1 MDINTLREKLD
12 SSQHIYL
19 YGAGLTGIN
28 YLQRFRRHLPSR
40 PIESIIVSEKQGNP
54 EKIGSFNIVP
64 LSELSVPKKTAFFW
78 ITAGTKHQ
86 KGIIQNLE
94 KAGYSNYIIPNQEI
108 LEKLYMLEKYEFIDR
123 RTFQDKVLFV
133 LAGYKEFL
141 WKDVFER
148 LEKYIPK
155 DIEVCILSSGRKI
168 DRLAEIAEKNKWSY
182 LSTTYNSVT
191 MIQNIAMEYYQ
202 QAQWF
207 YKMDED
213 IFLTEGTL
221 ESMMRT
227 FITVPKLE
235 PCNVGVV
242 APLIP
247 LNGYGYIRV
256 LDKLGL
262 RDKYEKLFDKVLSGG
277 YPDKKIE
284 SDVKAAA
291 FMWGATE
298 EMPRLDE
305 LNRKFGNSHK
315 YSFCNV
321 RFSIGCILYNRE
333 FWDKMGG
340 AYPYGTSL
348 SGDVGEDEVHLC
360 ARTILKSYTLVVDES
375 SVVGHFS
382 FGAQTEGMKDYYVA
396 RHELFEIQ

>member
-1 MDINTLREKLD
+1 MDINALRKELD
-12 SSQHIYL
+12 RSPHIYL

-28 YLQRFRRHLPSR
+28 YLQRFRRYLPSR
-40 PIESIIVSEKQGNP
+40 AIEGIIVSERKGNP
-54 EKIGSFNIVP
+54 EKIGGIDVVP
-64 LSELSVPKKTAFFW
+64 FSELSVQKETAFFW
-78 ITAGTKHQ
+78 ITAGEKHQ
-86 KGIIQNLE
+86 KEIIQKLE
-94 KAGYSNYIIPNQEI
+94 ETGYDKYYIPTQEI
-108 LEKLYMLEKYEFIDR
+108 LDKLYLLEKHEFIDR
-123 RTFQDKVLFV
+123 RKFQNKVLFV

-148 LEKYIPK
+148 LEKYISQ
-155 DIEVCILSSGRKI
+155 DIEVCILSSGLKS
-168 DRLAEIAEKNKWSY
+168 DRLAEIAEKNEWSY

-207 YKMDED
+207 YKLDED

-247 LNGYGYIRV
+247 LNGYGYIKI

-262 RDKYEKLFDKVLSGG
+262 RDRYEDRFDKVLSGG
-277 YPDKKIE
+277 YPAKKIE
-284 SDVKAAA
+284 SDVEAAA
-291 FMWGATE
+291 FMWGATGE
-298 EMPRLDE
+298 VPRLDE
-305 LNRKFGNSHK
+305 LNRKFGGSHK

-321 RFSIGCILYNRE
+321 RFSIGCILYNRA
-333 FWDKMGG
+333 FWDKMGN
-340 AYPYGTSL
+340 AYPYGTSQP
-348 SGDVGEDEVHLC
+348 GDVGEDEVHLC
-360 ARTILKSYTLVVDES
+360 ARTVLKSHVLVIDEN

-382 FGAQTEGMKDYYVA
+382 FGAQTEGMKDYYTD